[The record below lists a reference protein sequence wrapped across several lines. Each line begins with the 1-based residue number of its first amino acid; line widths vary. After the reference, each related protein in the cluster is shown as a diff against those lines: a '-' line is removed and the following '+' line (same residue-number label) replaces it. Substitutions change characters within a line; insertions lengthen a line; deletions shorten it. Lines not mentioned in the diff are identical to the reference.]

1 MFTLGNNNM
10 SQTKNKQTNK
20 LLKNERDNLYD

>member
-1 MFTLGNNNM
+1 MFTLENNNM